1 MGELQYLVLPL
12 RTFALQGFFLFVA
25 IAIEA
30 FVLHNRLGI
39 SKRGG
44 VRYSLT
50 LNLISTV
57 VGWMLFFTVEPFL
70 SDAFQL
76 NIMNYV
82 FFNETYQLGSSLSS
96 LVVIGVFLIYA
107 ITFFI
112 ESQAMNLLLRMW
124 GTPQQPLKYD
134 SSERKQNRMVRYKS
148 SWTARLRSSTLLRA
162 NALSYGAIALLLF
175 VLRRTTFL

>member
-12 RTFALQGFFLFVA
+12 RTFALQGLFLLVA

-50 LNLISTV
+50 LNLISTL
-57 VGWMLFFTVEPFL
+57 VGWLLFFTVEPFL
-70 SDAFQL
+70 SNALQL
-76 NIMNYV
+76 NIMSYI
-82 FFNETYQLGSSLSS
+82 FFNETYQLGSSLPS
-96 LVVIGVFLIYA
+96 LTVVGVFLIFSV
-107 ITFFI
+107 TFFV

-124 GTPQQPLKYD
+124 GTPQQPPKYD
-134 SSERKQNRMVRYKS
+134 SSERKQNRLVRYKS
-148 SWTARLRSSTLLRA
+148 SWTARLRSSALLRA